1 MAQRLK
7 TAHPRMK
14 SHKVSFICTGITIY
28 VFFNLKCLSFHLLP
42 ESPRASGSSHP
53 DLLIALPPAVNDSS
67 EAEQNN
73 SSDEDPEVPL
83 SRGNSNFYNYRPS
96 ILERPFTRFFV
107 RIDSDSFR
115 FLSLR
120 IRFRIRFQ
128 ITKRISVV
136 FWHKNPQMSSI
147 STYFYIVY

>member
-1 MAQRLK
+1 MPVAQRLK

-42 ESPRASGSSHP
+42 EAPRASGSSHP
-53 DLLIALPPAVNDSS
+53 DLLIALPPAENDSS
-67 EAEQNN
+67 EAEQND

-96 ILERPFTRFFV
+96 IYKLKTN
-107 RIDSDSFR
+107 
-115 FLSLR
+115 LSLL
-120 IRFRIRFQ
+120 Q
-128 ITKRISVV
+128 EEKELL
-136 FWHKNPQMSSI
+136 HK
-147 STYFYIVY
+147 F